1 MKTKINHILPVL
13 LLTAASG
20 LTTVSCNDFLDKTP
34 DNRTE
39 LNTDQKIA
47 KLLVSAYPD
56 VSPNELFELYSDNSD
71 DSGPTYGYYQ
81 LSEKEC
87 YNWEDT
93 KEEYQDTPNSLWGGY
108 YGAIS
113 AANMALK
120 AIEEKGNPASLTPQ
134 RGEALVCRAYC
145 HFMLATIFCNAYDTH
160 ASESLGIPYM
170 EDVETTVSPR
180 YERGTLEE
188 VYRKVERDLLEGVEL
203 ISDDGYS
210 VPKYHFT
217 RKAAYAFAARFYL
230 YYMKPDFSNCD
241 RVIDFATRVL
251 GSNPDDLL
259 RDWEALSNLSVNGN
273 VQADAYIASSN
284 EANLLISSTVSNWGA
299 LGSDYL
305 VGPRYFHN
313 QTLATSETCL
323 SAGLWGSSDYLY
335 LKPFSTT
342 GFVASI
348 LRKSGLYDG
357 GYLYYMP
364 VLFSTDET
372 LLCRAEA
379 YALKKMYPQSA
390 ADITSWQRA
399 YTRNKSAL
407 TPDQINA
414 YYDKM
419 NFYTP
424 FTQQTPK
431 KQLAPDF
438 TIEEGMQENILH
450 CILHIRRVT
459 TLHEGM
465 RWPDIKRYG
474 IMIYRR
480 NMATQRVTDEMPP
493 NDLRRAIQIPRNVIV
508 AGMQPNPRRN

>member
-120 AIEEKGNPASLTPQ
+120 AIEEKGNPASLNPQ

-323 SAGLWGSSDYLY
+323 S
-335 LKPFSTT
+335 
-342 GFVASI
+342 
-348 LRKSGLYDG
+348 
-357 GYLYYMP
+357 
-364 VLFSTDET
+364 
-372 LLCRAEA
+372 
-379 YALKKMYPQSA
+379 KKMYPQSA

>member
-1 MKTKINHILPVL
+1 M
-13 LLTAASG
+13 
-20 LTTVSCNDFLDKTP
+20 
-34 DNRTE
+34 
-39 LNTDQKIA
+39 
-47 KLLVSAYPD
+47 
-56 VSPNELFELYSDNSD
+56 
-71 DSGPTYGYYQ
+71 
-81 LSEKEC
+81 
-87 YNWEDT
+87 
-93 KEEYQDTPNSLWGGY
+93 
-108 YGAIS
+108 
-113 AANMALK
+113 
-120 AIEEKGNPASLTPQ
+120 
-134 RGEALVCRAYC
+134 
-145 HFMLATIFCNAYDTH
+145 
-160 ASESLGIPYM
+160 
-170 EDVETTVSPR
+170 
-180 YERGTLEE
+180 
-188 VYRKVERDLLEGVEL
+188 
-203 ISDDGYS
+203 
-210 VPKYHFT
+210 
-217 RKAAYAFAARFYL
+217 
-230 YYMKPDFSNCD
+230 
-241 RVIDFATRVL
+241 
-251 GSNPDDLL
+251 
-259 RDWEALSNLSVNGN
+259 NGN

-438 TIEEGMQENILH
+438 TIEEGDALA
-450 CILHIRRVT
+450 
-459 TLHEGM
+459 
-465 RWPDIKRYG
+465 RYQTVRYYDLPSQHG
-474 IMIYRR
+474 YSTCHRR
-480 NMATQRVTDEMPP
+480 NAAERPAPCHPDSAKRDRGGNAT
-493 NDLRRAIQIPRNVIV
+493 
-508 AGMQPNPRRN
+508 

>member
-120 AIEEKGNPASLTPQ
+120 AIEEKGNPASLNPQ

-284 EANLLISSTVSNWGA
+284 EANLLISSTGSNH
-299 LGSDYL
+299 
-305 VGPRYFHN
+305 R
-313 QTLATSETCL
+313 TCIMDSNSRPSTKL
-323 SAGLWGSSDYLY
+323 MFAHVQSMTNHWKYEKRNSIQNKDSTQCHRHFTIFCLQYRSYCRNGTTTTNSRSRTDQIRSISIY
-335 LKPFSTT
+335 LKYLASDKPTYRQCTYHRNNSKLHPFLT
-342 GFVASI
+342 GS
-348 LRKSGLYDG
+348 
-357 GYLYYMP
+357 
-364 VLFSTDET
+364 
-372 LLCRAEA
+372 
-379 YALKKMYPQSA
+379 
-390 ADITSWQRA
+390 QR
-399 YTRNKSAL
+399 
-407 TPDQINA
+407 
-414 YYDKM
+414 
-419 NFYTP
+419 
-424 FTQQTPK
+424 
-431 KQLAPDF
+431 
-438 TIEEGMQENILH
+438 
-450 CILHIRRVT
+450 
-459 TLHEGM
+459 
-465 RWPDIKRYG
+465 
-474 IMIYRR
+474 
-480 NMATQRVTDEMPP
+480 
-493 NDLRRAIQIPRNVIV
+493 
-508 AGMQPNPRRN
+508 

>member
-13 LLTAASG
+13 LLVAVSG

-120 AIEEKGNPASLTPQ
+120 AIEEKGNPASLNPQ

-241 RVIDFATRVL
+241 RVIEFATRVL

-313 QTLATSETCL
+313 QTLATNETCL

-379 YALKKMYPQSA
+379 YALKKMYAQSA

-480 NMATQRVTDEMPP
+480 DMTTQHVTDEMPP

>member
-1 MKTKINHILPVL
+1 M
-13 LLTAASG
+13 G
-20 LTTVSCNDFLDKTP
+20 
-34 DNRTE
+34 
-39 LNTDQKIA
+39 
-47 KLLVSAYPD
+47 
-56 VSPNELFELYSDNSD
+56 
-71 DSGPTYGYYQ
+71 
-81 LSEKEC
+81 
-87 YNWEDT
+87 
-93 KEEYQDTPNSLWGGY
+93 
-108 YGAIS
+108 
-113 AANMALK
+113 
-120 AIEEKGNPASLTPQ
+120 
-134 RGEALVCRAYC
+134 
-145 HFMLATIFCNAYDTH
+145 
-160 ASESLGIPYM
+160 
-170 EDVETTVSPR
+170 
-180 YERGTLEE
+180 
-188 VYRKVERDLLEGVEL
+188 
-203 ISDDGYS
+203 
-210 VPKYHFT
+210 
-217 RKAAYAFAARFYL
+217 
-230 YYMKPDFSNCD
+230 
-241 RVIDFATRVL
+241 
-251 GSNPDDLL
+251 
-259 RDWEALSNLSVNGN
+259 NLSVNGN

-299 LGSDYL
+299 IGSDYL
-305 VGPRYFHN
+305 IGPRYFHN

-323 SAGLWGSSDYLY
+323 SSGLWGSSDYFY
-335 LKPFSTT
+335 LKPFSTN

-348 LRKSGLYDG
+348 LRKSGLYEG
-357 GYLYYMP
+357 TYLYYMP

-379 YALKKMYPQSA
+379 YALKKMYAQSA

-399 YTRNKSAL
+399 YTRNKSTL

>member
-1 MKTKINHILPVL
+1 MKKKNNHILPALV
-13 LLTAASG
+13 LTASLS
-20 LTTVSCNDFLDKTP
+20 LTTVSCNGFLDEMP

-47 KLLVSAYPD
+47 KLLVSAYAD
-56 VSPNELFELYSDNSD
+56 ASPNELFELYSDNSD
-71 DSGPTYGYYQ
+71 DSGPTYGYYK
-81 LSEKEC
+81 LSEQEC
-87 YNWEDT
+87 YHWQDT
-93 KEEYQDTPNSLWGGY
+93 KEEYQDTPNSLWGSY
-108 YGAIS
+108 YSAIA
-113 AANMALK
+113 AANMALD
-120 AIEEKGNPASLTPQ
+120 AIEEKGNPASLDPQ

-145 HFMLATIFCNAYDTH
+145 HFMLANIFCNAYDTH
-160 ASESLGIPYM
+160 ASQSLGVPYM
-170 EDVETTVSPR
+170 EEVETTVSPR

-188 VYRKVERDLLEGVEL
+188 VYRKVERDLLEGIGL
-203 ISDDGYS
+203 ISDDSYS

-251 GSNPDDLL
+251 GTNPADLL
-259 RDWEALSNLSVNGN
+259 RNWEALGNLSVNGN

-299 LGSDYL
+299 IGSDYL
-305 VGPRYFHN
+305 IGPRYFHN

-323 SAGLWGSSDYLY
+323 SSGLWGSSDYFY
-335 LKPFSTT
+335 LKPFSTN

-348 LRKSGLYDG
+348 LRKSGLYEG
-357 GYLYYMP
+357 TYLYYMP

-379 YALKKMYPQSA
+379 YALKKMYSQSA

-399 YTRNKSAL
+399 YTRNKSVL
-407 TPDQINA
+407 TPEQINT
-414 YYDKM
+414 YYDRM
-419 NFYTP
+419 SFYTP

-431 KQLAPDF
+431 KKLAPDF
-438 TIEEGMQENILH
+438 TIEEGMQENFIH
-450 CILHIRRVT
+450 CILHIRRIT

-474 IMIYRR
+474 ILIYRR
-480 NMATQRVTDEMPP
+480 DMANQRVTDEMPP
-493 NDLRRAIQIPRNVIV
+493 NDLRYAIQIPRSVIV
-508 AGMQPNPRRN
+508 AGIQPNPRRN

>member
-1 MKTKINHILPVL
+1 MKKKINYILPALV
-13 LLTAASG
+13 LTASLG
-20 LTTVSCNDFLDKTP
+20 LTTVSCNGFLDEMP

-47 KLLVSAYPD
+47 KLLVSAYAD
-56 VSPNELFELYSDNSD
+56 ASPNELFELYSDNSD
-71 DSGPTYGYYQ
+71 DSGPTYGYYK
-81 LSEKEC
+81 LSEQEC
-87 YNWEDT
+87 YHWQDT
-93 KEEYQDTPNSLWGGY
+93 KEEYQDTPNSLWGSY
-108 YGAIS
+108 YSAIA
-113 AANMALK
+113 AANMALD
-120 AIEEKGNPASLTPQ
+120 AIEEKGNPASLDPQ

-145 HFMLATIFCNAYDTH
+145 HFMLANIFCNAYDTH
-160 ASESLGIPYM
+160 ASQSLGVPYM
-170 EDVETTVSPR
+170 EEVETTVSPR

-188 VYRKVERDLLEGVEL
+188 VYRKVERDLLEGIDL
-203 ISDDGYS
+203 ISDDSYS

-251 GSNPDDLL
+251 GTNPDDLL
-259 RDWEALSNLSVNGN
+259 RNWEALGNLSVNGN

-299 LGSDYL
+299 IGSDYL
-305 VGPRYFHN
+305 IGPRYFHN

-323 SAGLWGSSDYLY
+323 SSGLWGNSDYFY
-335 LKPFSTT
+335 LKPFSTN

-348 LRKSGLYDG
+348 LRKSGLYEG
-357 GYLYYMP
+357 TYLYYMP

-379 YALKKMYPQSA
+379 YALKKMYSQSA

-399 YTRNKSAL
+399 YTRNKSVL
-407 TPDQINA
+407 TPEQINT
-414 YYDKM
+414 YYNKM
-419 NFYTP
+419 SFYTP

-438 TIEEGMQENILH
+438 AIEEGIQENFIH
-450 CILHIRRVT
+450 CILHIRRIT

-474 IMIYRR
+474 ILIYRR
-480 NMATQRVTDEMPP
+480 DMANQRVTDEMPP
-493 NDLRRAIQIPRNVIV
+493 NDLRYAIQIPRSVIV
-508 AGMQPNPRRN
+508 AGIQPNPRRN

>member
-120 AIEEKGNPASLTPQ
+120 AIEEKGNPASLNPQ

-251 GSNPDDLL
+251 GTNPDDLL

-379 YALKKMYPQSA
+379 YALKKMYSQSA

>member
-39 LNTDQKIA
+39 LNTDLKIA

-120 AIEEKGNPASLTPQ
+120 AIEEKGNPASLNPQ

-379 YALKKMYPQSA
+379 YAL
-390 ADITSWQRA
+390 
-399 YTRNKSAL
+399 
-407 TPDQINA
+407 
-414 YYDKM
+414 
-419 NFYTP
+419 
-424 FTQQTPK
+424 
-431 KQLAPDF
+431 
-438 TIEEGMQENILH
+438 
-450 CILHIRRVT
+450 
-459 TLHEGM
+459 
-465 RWPDIKRYG
+465 
-474 IMIYRR
+474 
-480 NMATQRVTDEMPP
+480 
-493 NDLRRAIQIPRNVIV
+493 
-508 AGMQPNPRRN
+508 